1 MEEYIKQLIEDL
13 RHAGFKLRPPH
24 EIWDI
29 ADPDDEIELED
40 LSYVEE
46 YIYGEE
52 IPISTITGID
62 ADLLPPEN
70 KLTPEQQAILA
81 DELEKL
87 LELKHFALDFP
98 VNLPR
103 HMRYPFI
110 RKFWNEK
117 HVEMSFGTS
126 HIEFC
131 QYEPEN
137 CPYPDYCRCKEFQKP
152 ENKSDILTDEEYDP
166 DDFNELPF

>member
-1 MEEYIKQLIEDL
+1 MEKYIQQLIDDI
-13 RHAGFKLRPPH
+13 RTAGLKIKPPH
-24 EIWDI
+24 EVWEY

-40 LSYVEE
+40 ISQVEKYV
-46 YIYGEE
+46 YGEE

-62 ADLLPPEN
+62 DIMLPPPH
-70 KLTPEQQAILA
+70 KLSKNQMAALA
-81 DELEKL
+81 EELEKL
-87 LELKHFALDFP
+87 LELKNFALEFP
-98 VNLPR
+98 ENLPM

-110 RKFWNEK
+110 KKFWEEK

-137 CPYPDYCRCKEFQKP
+137 CPYPDYCQCKDFIDYDGPLKP
-152 ENKSDILTDEEYDP
+152 SDEINTYDEDG
-166 DDFNELPF
+166 NELPF